1 MTMSPTRA
9 PFPRRV
15 LVALTMLLALGAG
28 LLVSAGSA
36 HHATAQPVA
45 ETAAISIAV
54 HPADHEHHHGGDWT
68 PTLSQA
74 LRPCAAATI
83 LCTLPSGPETPSVR
97 IDSVT
102 HDLSRSAAEN
112 LARLG
117 VLRV

>member
-1 MTMSPTRA
+1 VTMSPTRA

-36 HHATAQPVA
+36 HHATDQPA
-45 ETAAISIAV
+45 AATASTAIAV

-83 LCTLPSGPETPSVR
+83 LRTLPAGPEAPSVPT
-97 IDSVT
+97 DSVT
-102 HDLSRSAAEN
+102 HDLARSAAEN

-117 VLRV
+117 ILRV